1 MHVYEVLKRPMI
13 TEKTTEM
20 QDEANQFVFK
30 VDRRANKMLVKQ
42 AVEERFDVEVV
53 KVNIINM
60 KAKTRRRGL
69 RARSIRVVPW
79 KKAIVTLAP
88 GDSIQLFEGV

>member
-13 TEKTTEM
+13 TEKTTDM
-20 QDEANQFVFK
+20 QDQANQFVFK

-88 GDSIQLFEGV
+88 GNSIQLFEGV

>member
-1 MHVYEVLKRPMI
+1 MHLYEVLKRPVI
-13 TEKTTEM
+13 TEKTTDM
-20 QDEANQFVFK
+20 QDLANQFVFE
-30 VDRRANKMLVKQ
+30 VDRRANKMMVKQ
-42 AVEERFDVEVV
+42 AVEERFEVEVV
-53 KVNIINM
+53 KVNIIIM

-88 GDSIQLFEGV
+88 GNSIQLFEGV

>member
-13 TEKTTEM
+13 TEKSTDM
-20 QDEANQFVFK
+20 QDQANQFVFE

-88 GDSIQLFEGV
+88 GNSIQLFEGV

>member
-1 MHVYEVLKRPMI
+1 MHLYEVLKRPVI
-13 TEKTTEM
+13 TEKTTDM
-20 QDEANQFVFK
+20 QDEANQFVFE

-42 AVEERFDVEVV
+42 AVEERFEVEVV

-69 RARSIRVVPW
+69 QARSVRVVPW